1 MPGFVYSCISNVQE
15 RYKEELRHCSFSQ
28 GAYSLLGCLRF
39 MPKSLKKK
47 KTKSGKCTKRGSL
60 GSLPVSPP
68 LLDVSGFIYELLGS
82 SGQPSFEQ
90 SCPVL

>member
-47 KTKSGKCTKRGSL
+47 KRLKV
-60 GSLPVSPP
+60 VS
-68 LLDVSGFIYELLGS
+68 
-82 SGQPSFEQ
+82 
-90 SCPVL
+90 VLREVV